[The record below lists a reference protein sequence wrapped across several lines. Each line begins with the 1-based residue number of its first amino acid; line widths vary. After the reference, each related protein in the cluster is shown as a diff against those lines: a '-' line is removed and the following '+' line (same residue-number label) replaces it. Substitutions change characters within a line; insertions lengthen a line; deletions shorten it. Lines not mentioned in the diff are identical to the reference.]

1 MSNTAR
7 CPNCQRPLAENAPAG
22 LCPVC
27 LFAGLLTSPDEDADD
42 GVSEGPPPFPEDRK
56 DIIE

>member
-1 MSNTAR
+1 MSNPAR

-27 LFAGLLTSPDEDADD
+27 LFAGVLTVEAEEES
-42 GVSEGPPPFPEDRK
+42 VSEDPAPLPEDRK
-56 DIIE
+56 E